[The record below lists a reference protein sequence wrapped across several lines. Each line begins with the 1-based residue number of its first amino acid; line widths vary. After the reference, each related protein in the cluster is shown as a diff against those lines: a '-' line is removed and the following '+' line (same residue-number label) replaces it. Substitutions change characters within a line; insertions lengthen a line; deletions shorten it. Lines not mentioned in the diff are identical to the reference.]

1 MSREVHAPFCE
12 QHLGRLRV
20 LTLPINTLA
29 VMVKT
34 GFDMDV
40 VEDICFYFE
49 VAVPPSL
56 RGYIMRSKV
65 LPCFIV
71 DWKKANLYFHAI
83 NMVILKSAKTI

>member
-1 MSREVHAPFCE
+1 VSREVHAPFCE

-49 VAVPPSL
+49 VAVPPK
-56 RGYIMRSKV
+56 RSSPEV
-65 LPCFIV
+65 DGVNCFALT
-71 DWKKANLYFHAI
+71 K
-83 NMVILKSAKTI
+83 